1 MQNLHVYNYDHGRKI
16 VITAI
21 EKSYHNKAIQNASI
35 LYVFSID
42 YMMFLFIWSFFPSI
56 YYIIVLVGL
65 MFLSQNPAQT
75 WKLVTAAN
83 LFDSMKS
90 TKLYS
95 VRKFLIVTPKKPV
108 DCIISFLKYKIG
120 LSNEPL

>member
-42 YMMFLFIWSFFPSI
+42 YMFLFIWSFFPSI

-90 TKLYS
+90 TKLYF
-95 VRKFLIVTPKKPV
+95 VRKFLIVFPKKPV